1 VPPGATNKAQG
12 EEPVS
17 NIRRAVIAAA
27 LACAALIPS
36 FALAR
41 GGGGG
46 HSAGGHSAGGHFGF
60 TNSHQV
66 GAMSS
71 GRAAARTSGHIT
83 HAHRSGTRS
92 GARKHSRTATSK
104 HGRTGSKIAYRPPR
118 GDGPTR
124 GDRPPRG
131 DGHRHPP
138 RGPIITNGGP
148 IVTPVTSGLPPTPG
162 PVTGNAA
169 TSTTNN
175 VGGAS
180 SGGGGGSGPPGRNG
194 FFPPPRGETRYVPN
208 EVLLDVARSVS
219 ASQLD
224 AIARRFSLT
233 RVDVHPMRLV
243 GRSLHRWRINDGSPV
258 AAVIRSLA
266 GETRIAGAQPNYL
279 FAQEGADEPPPAST
293 GDSVQYV
300 IAKLHLPDAHRM
312 ATGRKVLV
320 AVIDSGIDTAHPDL
334 AGTVAASFDVLGPH
348 EMHFHGTAMAGAIA
362 AHGRLT
368 GVAPQARLLA
378 VRALDAHGQGT
389 SLSIADGIEWAVTRG
404 ARVINMSFAGPDD
417 PLLRQHLAAV
427 HARGIVMVAAAGNE
441 GPASAPLYPAAD
453 AHVIAVTATDADD
466 QLYALANRGRH
477 IAVAAPGVDV
487 LEPAPND
494 SLQLISGTSVAA
506 AHVSGIAALIL
517 ERAPTLRPD
526 EVRSVIMRS
535 AAVLSA
541 PDAKDDSGAGLTDAL
556 RAVES
561 IGTAGT
567 AQAAMPVR

>member
-1 VPPGATNKAQG
+1 
-12 EEPVS
+12 VS
-17 NIRRAVIAAA
+17 NIRRAVIAATF
-27 LACAALIPS
+27 ACAVLAPS
-36 FALAR
+36 LTLAR

-46 HSAGGHSAGGHFGF
+46 HSGGGHSAGGHFGL

-66 GAMSS
+66 GAMSG
-71 GRAAARTSGHIT
+71 GRGAARMSGHVT

-92 GARKHSRTATSK
+92 HARKHSRTATSK

-162 PVTGNAA
+162 PGTGASA
-169 TSTTNN
+169 TSSTNN
-175 VGGAS
+175 SSSAS

-194 FFPPPRGETRYVPN
+194 FFPPPAGETRYVPN

-219 ASQLD
+219 ALQLD

-243 GRSLHRWRINDGSPV
+243 GRSIHRWRINDGSSV
-258 AAVIRSLA
+258 AAVIRSLS

-279 FAQEGADEPPPAST
+279 FAQEGADDPPPAST

-300 IAKLHLPDAHRM
+300 IAKLHLPDAHRV

-334 AGTVAASFDVLGPH
+334 AGTVAASFDVLGLH

-378 VRALDAHGQGT
+378 VRALDAQGQGT

-427 HARGIVMVAAAGNE
+427 HARGIVMVAAAGND

-453 AHVIAVTATDADD
+453 THVIAVTATDPDD
-466 QLYALANRGRH
+466 KLYALANRGRH

-517 ERAPTLRPD
+517 ERVPTLRPD
-526 EVRSVIMRS
+526 EVRNVIMRS
-535 AAVLSA
+535 AAALSA
-541 PDAKDDSGAGLTDAL
+541 PDAKDDSGAGLADAL

>member
-1 VPPGATNKAQG
+1 M
-12 EEPVS
+12 S

-27 LACAALIPS
+27 CACAVLAPS
-36 FALAR
+36 STLAR

-46 HSAGGHSAGGHFGF
+46 HSGGGHSAGGHFGF

-66 GAMSS
+66 GTMSG
-71 GRAAARTSGHIT
+71 GRDAARTSGHIT

-118 GDGPTR
+118 GDGPSR

-138 RGPIITNGGP
+138 RGPIITNGGDP
-148 IVTPVTSGLPPTPG
+148 VVTPVTSGLPPTPG

-175 VGGAS
+175 AGGAS

-194 FFPPPRGETRYVPN
+194 FFPPPLGETRYVPN

-243 GRSLHRWRINDGSPV
+243 GRSIHRWRINDGSSV

-279 FAQEGADEPPPAST
+279 FAQEGADEPPPALT

-300 IAKLHLPDAHRM
+300 IAKLHLPDAHRV

-441 GPASAPLYPAAD
+441 GPSSAPLYPAVD
-453 AHVIAVTATDADD
+453 AHVIAVTATDAND

-517 ERAPTLRPD
+517 DRAPTLRPD

-535 AAVLSA
+535 AAALSA

-561 IGTAGT
+561 IGAAGT

>member
-1 VPPGATNKAQG
+1 M
-12 EEPVS
+12 S

-27 LACAALIPS
+27 LACAALVPS

-46 HSAGGHSAGGHFGF
+46 HSGGGHSAGGHFGF
-60 TNSHQV
+60 SDSRH
-66 GAMSS
+66 GDAMSG
-71 GRAAARTSGHIT
+71 GRAAARTFGHVT

-138 RGPIITNGGP
+138 RGPIITNGGDP
-148 IVTPVTSGLPPTPG
+148 VVTPVASGLPPTPG

-175 VGGAS
+175 AGGAS

-194 FFPPPRGETRYVPN
+194 FFPPPLGETRYVPN

-243 GRSLHRWRINDGSPV
+243 GRSIHRWRINDGSSV

-279 FAQEGADEPPPAST
+279 FAQEGADDLPPAST

-300 IAKLHLPDAHRM
+300 IAKLHLPDAHRV

-427 HARGIVMVAAAGNE
+427 HARGIVMVAAAGNQ

-453 AHVIAVTATDADD
+453 AHVIAVTATDAND

-561 IGTAGT
+561 IGAAGT